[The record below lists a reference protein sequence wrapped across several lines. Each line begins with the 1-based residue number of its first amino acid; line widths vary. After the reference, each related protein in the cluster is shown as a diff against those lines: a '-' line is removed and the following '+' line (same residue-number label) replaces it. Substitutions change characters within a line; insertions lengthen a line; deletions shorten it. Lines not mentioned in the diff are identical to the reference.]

1 MTDSSPKD
9 KAKTSEQDFPYS
21 LGDVKDKVSGV
32 SVDKRWAMACYIPF
46 INLFTCVLTSV
57 KMINSKFCLFHA
69 RQGLVVFA
77 LWAISILIGVVFP
90 TLGLMMWGVVLL
102 LCVSGMVIAYTGK
115 ETEIPIIGQFAK
127 KIPEYFV
134 FKTLT
139 GKIPEKDCQSQ
150 VSVHGQEKVD
160 EEIAVIAN
168 ESLDSSKEGSNFDK
182 K

>member
-9 KAKTSEQDFPYS
+9 KAKISEQNLSDS
-21 LGDVKDKVSGV
+21 LGDVKDKISGV
-32 SVDKRWAMACYIPF
+32 SVEKRWAMSCYIPF

-102 LCVSGMVIAYTGK
+102 LCVSGIVIAYTGK

-139 GKIPEKDCQSQ
+139 GKIPEKDGQTQ
-150 VSVHGQEKVD
+150 VSGHEHKKVED
-160 EEIAVIAN
+160 EPAVIAK
-168 ESLDSSKEGSNFDK
+168 ESSDGSKDDSNSDK